1 MIKTLAEYKSALDYI
16 NTDLEMYDFE
26 LSDKMTSYEYNLYL
40 QDIQYYLNMLYEKY
54 RVLEDLSNYLEEY
67 SETKIDNMLKNIK
80 EKEAK
85 LNTSIDKYLSSKSK
99 AFSVKWNTGSLDI
112 IKDRDGKEL
121 KKAVYDKDNYLTL
134 DGHKLGKVNINN
146 IVKEEYTQTY
156 SDNLLSCID
165 DGIYLTSYNVDEPQ
179 TSKEILYIDIDNI
192 DNVDSLQL
200 EPINCTIEYKGVTE
214 GKKAIF
220 EISCDALSKT
230 KENFDYSA
238 YVKGQLEET
247 DKKIDYSRA
256 QRKDLK
262 TYIDW
267 SKEQA
272 DKKQI
277 EEYKAELA
285 NNINTNN
292 NNAKRSE
299 VVATYAKA
307 E

>member
-40 QDIQYYLNMLYEKY
+40 QDIQYYLNVLYEKY
-54 RVLEDLSNYLEEY
+54 RVLEDLSNYLENY
-67 SETKIDNMLKNIK
+67 SETKIDTMLKNIK

-99 AFSVKWNTGSLDI
+99 AFSVKWNTGSLDT

-121 KKAVYDKDNYLTL
+121 KKAVYNKDNYLTL
-134 DGHKLGKVNINN
+134 NGHKLGKVNINN
-146 IVKEEYTQTY
+146 IVKEENVQTY
-156 SDNLLSCID
+156 SDNLLTCIN
-165 DGIYLTSYNVDEPQ
+165 DGVYLTSYNVDEPQ
-179 TSKEILYIDIDNI
+179 TIKEILYIDVDNI
-192 DNVDSLQL
+192 DNVGSLQL
-200 EPINCTIEYKGVTE
+200 EPINCTIEYKGITE

-220 EISCDALSKT
+220 EISCEALSKT

-272 DKKQI
+272 DKQQI

-285 NNINTNN
+285 NNIDTNN

>member
-40 QDIQYYLNMLYEKY
+40 QDIQYYLNILYEKY

-179 TSKEILYIDIDNI
+179 TIKEILYIDIDNI

-220 EISCDALSKT
+220 EINCDALSKR
-230 KENFDYSA
+230 KENFNYSA

-267 SKEQA
+267 LKKQA